1 MKELLLY
8 QFRSEFRKKS
18 IFFSLVLYLISLVF
32 INYLALGIQNR
43 SLAPAIWSAL
53 FWMALLSTLVNA
65 IAKSF
70 VNDRPGTLG
79 YLYSLVS
86 PEEIIIAKIAYGF
99 ILCAGIS
106 AAGYFF
112 FALWL
117 NNPIQDVPL
126 FFGTLLLTSFG
137 FSSALS
143 LLSAIAAKTNNGSMV
158 MSILSFPIIIGILL
172 MAIKITKNCIDGLDR
187 AASSDELL
195 LLVSIN
201 LLGAAFSY
209 LLFPYIWRS

>member
-18 IFFSLVLYLISLVF
+18 IFFSLLLYLVSLVF

-53 FWMALLSTLVNA
+53 FWMALLSALVNA
-65 IAKSF
+65 VAKSF
-70 VNDRPGTLG
+70 INDRPGTMS
-79 YLYSLVS
+79 YLYSLAS
-86 PEEIIIAKIAYGF
+86 PEQIIMAKLMYGF
-99 ILCAGIS
+99 MLCVGIS
-106 AAGYFF
+106 LAGYFF

-117 NNPIQDVPL
+117 SNPIQDTAL
-126 FFGTLLLTSFG
+126 FFLTLLLTSFG
-137 FSSALS
+137 FSATLS
-143 LLSAIAAKTNNGSMV
+143 ILSAIAAKTNNGSMV
-158 MSILSFPIIIGILL
+158 MAILSFPIIIGILL

-187 AASSDELL
+187 ASSGDELL
-195 LLVSIN
+195 LLLSIN
-201 LLGAAFSY
+201 LLAAAFTY